1 MHIIMLSDKNL
12 PPSFHTMELLEKHK
26 LRKNMKSKDI
36 KMLIVIYFRV
46 GLWIILNNLF
56 FTPLYVLLI
65 KLQRLL

>member
-46 GLWIILNNLF
+46 GLWIILN
-56 FTPLYVLLI
+56 
-65 KLQRLL
+65 